1 MANNNSMASEIM
13 PLGKHKL
20 VLLGD
25 QSVGKSSILNK
36 FVYNVFDEDPHPT
49 VGIDFISKTVEC
61 DEGRRVRM

>member
-1 MANNNSMASEIM
+1 MANSSMASEIV

-49 VGIDFISKTVEC
+49 VGIDFISKTIDCE
-61 DEGRRVRM
+61 DNRKIRM